1 MIIQEI
7 VAWLLGPSGKVI
19 ADWYADHNLLCNGIV
34 VLLGLLAIFLPR
46 QRERVMAVL
55 RDWYEKSPLARS
67 EEDQRAFDR
76 AEEHR
81 RAKLEERERNR
92 KEKREKRK

>member
-7 VAWLLGPSGKVI
+7 VSWLLGPSGMVI

-34 VLLGLLAIFLPR
+34 VAIGLLAVFFPR

-55 RDWYEKSPLARS
+55 RQWWERSPLARS

-76 AEEHR
+76 AAEHKQ
-81 RAKLEERERNR
+81 AKLEERERKR
-92 KEKREKRK
+92 REKEKRK